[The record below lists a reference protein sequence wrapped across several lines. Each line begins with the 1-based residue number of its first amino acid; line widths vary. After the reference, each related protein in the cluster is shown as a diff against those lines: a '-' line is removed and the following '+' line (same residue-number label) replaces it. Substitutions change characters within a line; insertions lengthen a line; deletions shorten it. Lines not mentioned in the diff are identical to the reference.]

1 MFRNYLLFTST
12 PVTTAGRKASSLT
25 TSNLPQSRQ
34 PRLSDGSKTDC
45 YRGRTRP
52 CVALE
57 PHRIDALMPLESAP
71 SDTHPT
77 RSLLDA

>member
-1 MFRNYLLFTST
+1 MNISLFILS
-12 PVTTAGRKASSLT
+12 AKAKQTRPNRSFT
-25 TSNLPQSRQ
+25 ISNLPQSRQ

-52 CVALE
+52 CLALE
-57 PHRIDALMPLESAP
+57 PGRIDAPMPLESAP
-71 SDTHPT
+71 TDTHPP